1 MIGWHRP
8 VKIVRGVF
16 VSLLVALTFI
26 FPSANS
32 FGSWGVLD
40 PTVERK
46 SFVIT
51 PDEVVTVPQVG
62 PIYAVIEYGVITKVF
77 YWSPNNKYLWPA
89 AISATPLSV
98 ESLRDLVIVAT
109 VPESY
114 SVLYVAPDGST
125 QAEAI
130 NHSDSVEVVTSVT
143 TVTSPAD
150 EPIVNTP
157 VVATSVER
165 DYSTSI
171 TVAPSSN
178 SNPGKTV
185 AVQVISNGL
194 SYTSVTT
201 DNSSAPITISNLPQD
216 SLVTVQTVIR
226 DVQTNAEQVLQDT
239 LVRTPQAELPVLTNA
254 RDPLVDQQSISRPE
268 ILSASTSDA
277 GAKSA
282 VISFGG
288 ISNFNS
294 ETTSAGVMVVGPQ
307 GETTFIGVGG
317 NGGTV
322 TVNDLSPNLNY
333 TLKLVIRDLAT
344 GEETIIS
351 GNQIQGA

>member
-1 MIGWHRP
+1 MESHMSR
-8 VKIVRGVF
+8 VRSGAF
-16 VSLLVALTFI
+16 ASLLVALAVI
-26 FPSANS
+26 FPSTSS
-32 FGSWGVLD
+32 FGSWGVVD
-40 PTVERK
+40 ANAERK

-51 PDEVVTVPQVG
+51 SDEVVAAPQAG
-62 PIYAVIEYGVITKVF
+62 PVYAVIEYGVITKIF
-77 YWSPNNKYLWPA
+77 YWTPQNKYLWPA
-89 AISATPLSV
+89 EISVGPLSLETLQEV
-98 ESLRDLVIVAT
+98 VIVAT
-109 VPESY
+109 VPENY
-114 SVLYVAPDGST
+114 MVAYVAPDGST

-130 NHSDSVEVVTSVT
+130 NHSDRVEIAQSVSTVNSTPEVA
-143 TVTSPAD
+143 TVS
-150 EPIVNTP
+150 TP
-157 VVATSVER
+157 VVATSVAN

-171 TVAPSSN
+171 TVTPVSN
-178 SNPGKTV
+178 SNPEKTV
-185 AVQVISNGL
+185 AVQVITNGL
-194 SYTSVTT
+194 SYTSITT
-201 DNSSAPITISNLPQD
+201 DNSSSPITITNLPQD

-226 DVQTNAEQVLQDT
+226 DIQSNSEQVLQDT
-239 LVRTPQAELPVLTNA
+239 LVQTPQAELPVLTNA
-254 RDPLVDQQSISRPE
+254 RDPLADQQSVSRPE

-288 ISNFNS
+288 ISNFNP

-317 NGGTV
+317 NGGSV